1 MVRNSVKY
9 VSYKDLKEVTKDLK
23 KIYTA
28 AIEEMAHFELKQLGG
43 NGAKYPV
50 ISDIWPSNWTGIA
63 LFFAFPAEIR
73 KVIYTLLMR
82 LNR

>member
-28 AIEEMAHFELKQLGG
+28 AIEEMAHFELKQLGKMG
-43 NGAKYPV
+43 LN
-50 ISDIWPSNWTGIA
+50 IL
-63 LFFAFPAEIR
+63 LFLIFG
-73 KVIYTLLMR
+73 KVIGQELHCFFPFLRKLERLYTPYAIESVT
-82 LNR
+82 